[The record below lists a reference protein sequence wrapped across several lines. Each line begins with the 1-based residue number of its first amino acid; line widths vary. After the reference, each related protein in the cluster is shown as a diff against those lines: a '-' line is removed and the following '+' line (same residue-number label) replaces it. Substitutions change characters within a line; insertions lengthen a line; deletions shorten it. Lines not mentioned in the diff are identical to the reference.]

1 MISKA
6 SQCQRR
12 HVESIT
18 SFLFPGRRYTED
30 FLPLIVTKWKPP
42 SEIKQKPQE
51 TVAFFQL
58 TVRNWYNDLQS
69 PLINVKTRIQS
80 RSLTF
85 TPHRASQIR
94 PNYSTKPQKRLI
106 TLNPRI
112 AAQQTS
118 LSVTAAVI
126 THKFPSL

>member
-42 SEIKQKPQE
+42 SEIKQK
-51 TVAFFQL
+51 TLRNRGFFSTNCTKLVQRFTITPNKCQDQNSVKIINFHTPSGVSNPTQL
-58 TVRNWYNDLQS
+58 
-69 PLINVKTRIQS
+69 
-80 RSLTF
+80 F
-85 TPHRASQIR
+85 H
-94 PNYSTKPQKRLI
+94 
-106 TLNPRI
+106 
-112 AAQQTS
+112 
-118 LSVTAAVI
+118 
-126 THKFPSL
+126 